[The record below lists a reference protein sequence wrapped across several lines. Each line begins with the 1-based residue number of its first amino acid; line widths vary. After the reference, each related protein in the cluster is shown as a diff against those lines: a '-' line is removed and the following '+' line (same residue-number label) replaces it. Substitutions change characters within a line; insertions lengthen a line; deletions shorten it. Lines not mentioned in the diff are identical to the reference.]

1 MVVKRLYNKK
11 TRTMALF
18 MFVIIAVGVIA
29 AAVEFNKASGTFF
42 KKGTTMFFRDE
53 DVNAGAA
60 CQ

>member
-1 MVVKRLYNKK
+1 
-11 TRTMALF
+11 MALF

-42 KKGTTMFFRDE
+42 KKETTMFFRDE

>member
-1 MVVKRLYNKK
+1 
-11 TRTMALF
+11 MAFF
-18 MFVIIAVGVIA
+18 MFVIIAVGVSA
-29 AAVEFNKASGTFF
+29 AVVEFNKSNGKFF